1 MAAARSR
8 RPKDIDRLIPLG
20 KADVKR
26 AGTDVTVVATQ
37 MMVQRALQV
46 AGDLEKEGVS
56 VEVIDPRTLVP
67 LDEDAI
73 LASVAKTNRLVIVH
87 EAVKRGGFGAEIAAM
102 VSEKGLDLL
111 DAPIARLGARNV
123 PMPYKDKL
131 ELATIPSRDDI
142 MAAIRSVL

>member
-1 MAAARSR
+1 
-8 RPKDIDRLIPLG
+8 
-20 KADVKR
+20 
-26 AGTDVTVVATQ
+26 
-37 MMVQRALQV
+37 MVQRALQV
-46 AGDLEKEGVS
+46 AGDLEKEGIS

-123 PMPYKDKL
+123 PMPPYNDKL

-142 MAAIRSVL
+142 MAAIRSAL

>member
-1 MAAARSR
+1 
-8 RPKDIDRLIPLG
+8 
-20 KADVKR
+20 
-26 AGTDVTVVATQ
+26 
-37 MMVQRALQV
+37 
-46 AGDLEKEGVS
+46 
-56 VEVIDPRTLVP
+56 VIDPRTLVP

-87 EAVKRGGFGAEIAAM
+87 ETVKRGGFGAEIAAM

-123 PMPYKDKL
+123 PMPHNDKL

-142 MAAIRSVL
+142 LAAIRSVL